1 MTTPVFIA
9 LGGNLGDRAA
19 RLDAALARL
28 GVAMH
33 VEIRSPL
40 YETAPLYVTDQPAFL
55 NQVVG
60 GRTALTALA
69 LLDRLQD
76 IERALGRVPGE
87 RFGPRAIDLDI
98 LYYGDA
104 IIDRPPS
111 LVIPHPRIAERRF
124 VLQPLADIASA
135 HRDPATGKTVAEMLA
150 ALPPS
155 DDVRAW
161 VA

>member
-1 MTTPVFIA
+1 VTTPVFIA

-19 RLDAALARL
+19 QLDAALARL
-28 GVAMH
+28 GEAMT
-33 VEIRSPL
+33 VEACSPI

-60 GRTALTALA
+60 GRTALAALA
-69 LLDRLQD
+69 LLGRLQE
-76 IERALGRVPGE
+76 IERLLGRAPSE
-87 RFGPRAIDLDI
+87 RNGPRAIDLDI

-104 IIDRPPS
+104 IIDRPPA

-124 VLQPLADIASA
+124 VLQPLADIAPS
-135 HRDPATGKTVAEMLA
+135 HRDPVTGMSVTEMLA

-155 DDVRAW
+155 DEVRRWAS
-161 VA
+161 